1 MPTLATRL
9 GIRQALAEVDPTNAA
24 ARRDLARIY
33 GDIGQVL
40 AATGDQAG
48 AVENF
53 RASLTI
59 FTALFAA
66 DTTNVYLCADLSQTL
81 QWLAKL
87 SAHIGQIDEARV
99 YTQRVSAMQQ
109 E

>member
-1 MPTLATRL
+1 MESYHRALE
-9 GIRQALAEVDPTNAA
+9 IRQALAEIDPTNAA

-40 AATGDQAG
+40 AATEDQIG
-48 AVENF
+48 AVENL

-59 FTALFAA
+59 FAALFAA
-66 DTTNVYLCADLSQTL
+66 DATNVYLRADLSQTL

-87 SAHIGQIDEARV
+87 SANIGQIDEARF
-99 YTQRVSAMQQ
+99 YTQRLLAMQK